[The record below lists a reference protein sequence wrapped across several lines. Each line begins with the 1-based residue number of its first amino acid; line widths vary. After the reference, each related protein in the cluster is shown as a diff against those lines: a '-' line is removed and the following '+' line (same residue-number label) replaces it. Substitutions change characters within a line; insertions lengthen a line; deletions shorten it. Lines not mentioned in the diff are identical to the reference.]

1 MGLTIAEKILAAH
14 AGRDEVRAGELIMA
28 EVDLVM
34 ANELSAILAIQEF
47 EKMKPERVFDPG
59 RIALV
64 PDHFTPNK
72 DIKTAEITREVRRFA
87 QKYGIVHYFEVGR
100 GGIEHVLLPEE
111 GLVAPGELIIGGD
124 SHTCTYG
131 ALGTFATG
139 VGSTDVAAALAIGRV
154 WLRVPQSIKLVYR
167 GQPGKWVSGKDIIL
181 YTIGDL
187 GVDGA
192 IYQVLEY
199 TGDGISRLSMADR
212 FAMSNM
218 AIEAGA
224 KTGIFEADEKALT
237 YGQARSDDWERRA
250 RVYASDPE
258 AAYARTIEYDIS
270 EIEPQIAVPS
280 LPENVK
286 PVREVGDVS
295 VDQVAI
301 GFCTNGRIEDL
312 RIAAEIL
319 KGKKVHPRVRALIFP
334 GTQKIALQ
342 AIREGLTEIF
352 IESGCAFSTPS
363 CGPCIGG
370 HLGVLGEGERCVST
384 SNRNFVGRMGPLS
397 SEIYLASPA
406 VAAASAVAG
415 KITHPEEVA

>member
-1 MGLTIAEKILAAH
+1 MTIAEKILATH
-14 AGRDEVRAGELIMA
+14 SGRDEVRAGELIMA
-28 EVDLVM
+28 EIDLVM

-47 EKMKPERVFDPG
+47 EKIKPKRVFDPKK
-59 RIALV
+59 IALV

-72 DIKTAEITREVRRFA
+72 DIKTAEITKAVRQFA

-111 GLVAPGELIIGGD
+111 GLVAPGDLIIGGD

-131 ALGTFATG
+131 ALGAFATG
-139 VGSTDVAAALAIGRV
+139 VGSTDVAAAFAIGQV
-154 WLRVPQSIKLVYR
+154 WLRVPQSIKLVYY

-192 IYQVLEY
+192 IYQALEF
-199 TGDGISRLSMADR
+199 TGDGVTNLSMADR
-212 FAMSNM
+212 FTMSNM

-224 KTGIFEADEKALT
+224 KTGIFEADEKT
-237 YGQARSDDWERRA
+237 VEYVKG
-250 RVYASDPE
+250 
-258 AAYARTIEYDIS
+258 TIEDHGSRMRNFKSDSDAEYVRTVAYDLS
-270 EIEPQIAVPS
+270 EIEPQVAVPN

-286 PVREVGDVS
+286 PVREVGEV
-295 VDQVAI
+295 VIDQTVI

-312 RIAAEIL
+312 RIAAEVMR
-319 KGKKVHPRVRALIFP
+319 GRKVHPRVRTLIFP
-334 GTQKIALQ
+334 GTQKVALQ
-342 AIREGLTEIF
+342 AIREGLVETF
-352 IESGCAFSTPS
+352 IEAGCAFSAPS

-406 VAAASAVAG
+406 VAAASAIAG
-415 KITHPEEVA
+415 KVAHPEEVV

>member
-1 MGLTIAEKILAAH
+1 MTIAEKILAAH
-14 AGRDEVRAGELIMA
+14 AGREEVRAGELIMA
-28 EVDLVM
+28 VIDLVM

-47 EKMKPERVFDPG
+47 EKIKPKRVFDPEK
-59 RIALV
+59 IALV

-72 DIKTAEITREVRRFA
+72 DMKTAEITKAVRRFA
-87 QKYGIVHYFEVGR
+87 QEYGITHYFEVGR

-111 GLVAPGELIIGGD
+111 GLVAPGDLIIGGD

-131 ALGTFATG
+131 ALGAFATG
-139 VGSTDVAAALAIGRV
+139 VGSTDVAAAFAIGQV
-154 WLRVPQSIKLVYR
+154 WLRVPQSIKLVYY

-192 IYQVLEY
+192 IYQVLEF
-199 TGDGISRLSMADR
+199 TGEGVTHLSIADR
-212 FAMSNM
+212 FTMANM

-224 KTGIFEADEKALT
+224 KTGIFEADEKT
-237 YGQARSDDWERRA
+237 VEYVKGTIEDHESRMRNFK
-250 RVYASDPE
+250 SDPDAE
-258 AAYARTIEYDIS
+258 YVRTLEYDLS
-270 EIEPQIAVPS
+270 EIEPQVAVPS

-286 PVREVGDVS
+286 PVREVGEVDI
-295 VDQVAI
+295 DQVVI

-312 RIAAEIL
+312 RIAAEVF
-319 KGKKVHPRVRALIFP
+319 KGKRVHPKVRALIFP
-334 GTQKIALQ
+334 GTQKVALQ
-342 AIREGLTEIF
+342 AIHEGLAETF

-415 KITHPEEVA
+415 KIAHPEEVV